1 MLKEFLEEEKYNN
14 TRCISVSTQKKEEQ
28 LKWYYT
34 DKIVDVFFKD
44 FIYLFLERGE
54 GKGRE
59 WERNINA
66 WLPLAYPIL

>member
-1 MLKEFLEEEKYNN
+1 MLKEFLEKEKYNN

-44 FIYLFLERGE
+44 FIYFFLESGE
-54 GKGRE
+54 GTGRE